1 MQGHNLYDPFLTNPY
16 GFAPIDEG
24 VSGSALPNGD
34 LHDYSQYTHA
44 DFSMADGVD
53 GVDGE
58 LDGDEESDEAETADN
73 LRSQSGSADSTK
85 PKGSKKPRIT
95 LARGGACVAC
105 RWVRFGSVVRLG
117 RIANI
122 SQESQTVSRQGV
134 RV

>member
-1 MQGHNLYDPFLTNPY
+1 MQGHNLYDPFLANPY
-16 GFAPIDEG
+16 AFAPIDEG
-24 VSGSALPNGD
+24 VSGSTLPVQNGD

-85 PKGSKKPRIT
+85 PKESKKPRIT

-105 RWVRFGSVVRLG
+105 RWVRLERVLG
-117 RIANI
+117 L
-122 SQESQTVSRQGV
+122 SLTS
-134 RV
+134 